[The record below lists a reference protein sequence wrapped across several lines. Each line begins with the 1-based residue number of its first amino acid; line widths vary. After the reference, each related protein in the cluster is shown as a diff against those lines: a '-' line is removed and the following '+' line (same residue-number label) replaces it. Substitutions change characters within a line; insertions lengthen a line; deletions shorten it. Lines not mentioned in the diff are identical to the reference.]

1 MDFLEKECPVCSEK
15 FNKDDDIVVCPKCGA
30 PYHRE
35 CYDKNGKCIFPDLHK
50 SKKSWREVYDSTPDE
65 KISDDTEKSNIICPL
80 CGEENPKDTLICR
93 KCGQI
98 LYDSSEQS
106 AKTPYD
112 RLKEFMRAEDDD
124 EDDDNDKHSENDFN
138 FTYGGNPFIFLIDP
152 MGGVAK
158 NEDFNGVNGAE
169 LAKFVRANT
178 PYYMPVFKKIK
189 SENKSKFNFAAF
201 FFTGGWYL
209 YRKQYVT
216 GAIISILYFLMV
228 IVRYLV
234 TAWFAADL
242 WKEVYSA
249 VSASGISY
257 PGYEDIFSWAFSHN
271 SSDELLLMMTP
282 YMISILTFI
291 LQLVCGFAA
300 NRSYFKHC
308 IGKISSIKKNNSGE
322 NAVKE
327 ISEKGGVNTPLA
339 WSIMVCYLIATFAF
353 SLL

>member
-1 MDFLEKECPVCSEK
+1 
-15 FNKDDDIVVCPKCGA
+15 
-30 PYHRE
+30 
-35 CYDKNGKCIFPDLHK
+35 
-50 SKKSWREVYDSTPDE
+50 
-65 KISDDTEKSNIICPL
+65 
-80 CGEENPKDTLICR
+80 
-93 KCGQI
+93 
-98 LYDSSEQS
+98 
-106 AKTPYD
+106 
-112 RLKEFMRAEDDD
+112 
-124 EDDDNDKHSENDFN
+124 
-138 FTYGGNPFIFLIDP
+138 

-158 NEDFNGVNGAE
+158 NEDFDGVNGAE

-189 SENKSKFNFAAF
+189 HENKSKFNFAAF

>member
-1 MDFLEKECPVCSEK
+1 MDFLEKQCPVCSEK

-65 KISDDTEKSNIICPL
+65 KISDDTEKSNIVCPL

-98 LYDSSEQS
+98 LYNPSEPS

-112 RLKEFMRAEDDD
+112 RLKEFMRAEGDD
-124 EDDDNDKHSENDFN
+124 EDDDNDKNSENDFN
-138 FTYGGNPFIFLIDP
+138 FTSGGNPFIFLIDP

-228 IVRYLV
+228 IGNC
-234 TAWFAADL
+234 TIFG
-242 WKEVYSA
+242 YS
-249 VSASGISY
+249 
-257 PGYEDIFSWAFSHN
+257 
-271 SSDELLLMMTP
+271 
-282 YMISILTFI
+282 
-291 LQLVCGFAA
+291 
-300 NRSYFKHC
+300 
-308 IGKISSIKKNNSGE
+308 
-322 NAVKE
+322 
-327 ISEKGGVNTPLA
+327 
-339 WSIMVCYLIATFAF
+339 MVCR
-353 SLL
+353 